1 MHKYQLVEE
10 KAAYLLQM
18 INIELLASEPYCLLC
33 VPSKFILSIICESCY
48 FPQISTILVS
58 FAAELA
64 KCCCCTCSRQLVV
77 WMLKWLLFSS
87 LIYFVNKM
95 MFWNTKYI
103 DHRSMY
109 IELTGTKWWNAKVAI
124 QFFFSCL
131 YLILGKWC
139 LLMSNCTFHNSNYCF

>member
-77 WMLKWLLFSS
+77 W
-87 LIYFVNKM
+87 N
-95 MFWNTKYI
+95 NKYI

-124 QFFFSCL
+124 QFFFHVYIWFLVSGVC
-131 YLILGKWC
+131 WC
-139 LLMSNCTFHNSNYCF
+139 LIAPFIIQTTVFKNQCKISLFLQ